1 MKTGK
6 TIPRAASVK
15 KMHDWF
21 DFRKMYFMPRLT
33 SQLTAK
39 IIFCVCFFSSM
50 PTAFADFSDA
60 DKSEIKSI
68 IKEFVTE
75 NPTII
80 RDVLTQLAITE
91 QTERKQAALALVKN
105 DDGDPKIGPSDATIT
120 IYEFSDYNCGYC
132 KKIFIDLQAVLAKQ
146 PDVRLV
152 IKEFPI
158 LAETSL
164 LAAKAAIA
172 AQRQGKFRQFHIAM
186 MTWRGKIDADAIN
199 AAAQEAGLD
208 NNRLRKDMEDDLTAA
223 ILSRTRA
230 AAAALEVRGTP
241 ALIIGE
247 SVIPG
252 AISKNEILDLI
263 NQTRAAKN

>member
-1 MKTGK
+1 
-6 TIPRAASVK
+6 
-15 KMHDWF
+15 
-21 DFRKMYFMPRLT
+21 MPRFI
-33 SQLTAK
+33 SRLTAQ
-39 IIFCVCFFSSM
+39 IILFFCFISSA

-68 IKEFVTE
+68 IKEFIKE
-75 NPTII
+75 NPAII

-91 QTERKQAALALVKN
+91 QAQRKLAGLALVKN
-105 DDGDPKIGPSDATIT
+105 DDGDPEIGPSDAAIT

-132 KKIFIDLQAVLAKQ
+132 KRIFNDLQAVLAEQ

-152 IKEFPI
+152 VKEFPI
-158 LAETSL
+158 LAETSV

-186 MTWRGKIDADAIN
+186 MTWRGKIDADAIE
-199 AAAQEAGLD
+199 AAGKEAGLD
-208 NNRLRKDMEDDLTAA
+208 YKRLLNDMEDEVTAA

-247 SVIPG
+247 TVIPG
-252 AISKNEILDLI
+252 AINKNEILDLI
-263 NQTRAAKN
+263 NQARAAKN